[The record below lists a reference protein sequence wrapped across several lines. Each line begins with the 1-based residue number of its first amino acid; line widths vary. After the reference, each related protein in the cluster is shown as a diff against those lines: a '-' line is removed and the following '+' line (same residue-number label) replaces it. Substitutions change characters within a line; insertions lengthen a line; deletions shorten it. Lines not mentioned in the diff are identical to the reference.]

1 MAVYTH
7 VSDAALGA
15 FLSAYDIGEPRSFKG
30 IAEGVENSN
39 YYLETSTDKFILTL
53 FEKRVNQKDLPY
65 FIALKRHL
73 AASGFPC
80 PEPIAGKDGECLRT
94 LEGRPALIISF
105 LTGLSVETP
114 NITQCRELGV
124 AMARMHAALS
134 DFQMTRANDL
144 GPADWPDLWDGRA
157 DTANSLRA
165 GLAADI
171 DADLAAIA
179 AARPTDFSL
188 PRGTIHADL
197 FPDNVFFSGDT
208 FAGVIDFYF
217 SCTDA
222 LIYDVAICLNAWA
235 FNYMGQYDLEKGAAL
250 LSGYQSVRRL
260 EPEELD
266 ALPTLARGAAIR
278 FFLTRLVDWTDTPAD
293 ALVKPK
299 DPLEY
304 ARKLDWH
311 RSLGMTASSYGA

>member
-1 MAVYTH
+1 
-7 VSDAALGA
+7 
-15 FLSAYDIGEPRSFKG
+15 
-30 IAEGVENSN
+30 
-39 YYLETSTDKFILTL
+39 
-53 FEKRVNQKDLPY
+53 
-65 FIALKRHL
+65 
-73 AASGFPC
+73 
-80 PEPIAGKDGECLRT
+80 
-94 LEGRPALIISF
+94 
-105 LTGLSVETP
+105 
-114 NITQCRELGV
+114 
-124 AMARMHAALS
+124 MARMHAALS
-134 DFQMTRANDL
+134 DFEMTRANDL
-144 GPADWPDLWDGRA
+144 GPADWPELWDGRA
-157 DTANSLRA
+157 DVANSLRA

-222 LIYDVAICLNAWA
+222 LAYDVAICLNAWA
-235 FNYMGQYDLEKGAAL
+235 FNDMGQYDLEKGAAL

-311 RSLGMTASSYGA
+311 RSLGMMASSYGA

>member
-1 MAVYTH
+1 MAVYTQ
-7 VSDAALGA
+7 VSDAALGD

-235 FNYMGQYDLEKGAAL
+235 FNEMGQYDLEKGCRAAQRISIGSHAGTGGTGCAADSRARRCHPL
-250 LSGYQSVRRL
+250 FPHTPCRLDRYTCRRL
-260 EPEELD
+260 GEAQRP
-266 ALPTLARGAAIR
+266 ARICAQ
-278 FFLTRLVDWTDTPAD
+278 TRLASQS
-293 ALVKPK
+293 
-299 DPLEY
+299 
-304 ARKLDWH
+304 WH
-311 RSLGMTASSYGA
+311 DGI